1 MTLPRS
7 SRVDHHESAAM
18 PNDNSR
24 AWTPLH
30 PGDNAP
36 RGNYS
41 PAVRAGDFL
50 YVSGQVPRDFRTGRI
65 HGEDVEA
72 QTRYTLQKL
81 ESLLR
86 EAGGSLDSVVSITAY
101 LQDVGEWDA
110 FNRAY
115 GEVFRAPYPS
125 RTTVG
130 ADLGDVLVEISAVA
144 YLPR

>member
-1 MTLPRS
+1 
-7 SRVDHHESAAM
+7 M
-18 PNDNSR
+18 PEAGENDTR

-30 PGDNAP
+30 PGGNVP

-50 YVSGQVPRDFRTGRI
+50 FVSGQVPRDADNRI
-65 HGEDVEA
+65 QGDDVA
-72 QTRYTLQKL
+72 SQTRYTLQKL

-101 LQDVGEWDA
+101 LQDIGEWDA
-110 FNRAY
+110 FNRVY

-130 ADLGDVLVEISAVA
+130 ADLGDVLVEITAVA